1 MTPSKLNRVI
11 LNNALDCE
19 GLLRPQTH
27 RIAQH
32 LRDVGN
38 ISGVE
43 ASAMF
48 KTRSL
53 TRRIADLRDCGI
65 EIKSEFKKDSTGQ
78 RYVRY
83 VLS

>member
-1 MTPSKLNRVI
+1 MTSLNRNI
-11 LNNALDCE
+11 LNNTTFP
-19 GLLRPQTH
+19 PQTA

-32 LRDVGN
+32 LLNVGS

-43 ASAMF
+43 AAAMF

-53 TRRIADLRDCGI
+53 TRRIADLRDAGVDI
-65 EIKSEFKKDSTGQ
+65 TSEFKKDSTGQ

-83 VLS
+83 MLS

>member
-1 MTPSKLNRVI
+1 MTNFNRSNLNSVI
-11 LNNALDCE
+11 NVP
-19 GLLRPQTH
+19 GMLRPQTR
-27 RIAQH
+27 RIAEH
-32 LRDVGN
+32 LRDVGS

-53 TRRIADLRDCGI
+53 TRRIADLRDVGV
-65 EIKSEFKKDSTGQ
+65 EITSEFKKDSTGQ

>member
-1 MTPSKLNRVI
+1 MTSFNRNTLLNAI
-11 LNNALDCE
+11 ANPTT
-19 GLLRPQTH
+19 LRPQT
-27 RIAQH
+27 RAIAEH
-32 LRDVGN
+32 LRDVGS

-43 ASAMF
+43 AAAMF

-53 TRRIADLRDCGI
+53 TRRIADLRDVGV
-65 EIKSEFKKDSTGQ
+65 EIKSEFRKDSTGQ